1 MDDATNLNLTNDRDP
16 RSVWDED
23 PAAHLLDRLR
33 TLDPART
40 AAVAGGAVL
49 AAMGL
54 RQRGI
59 LGGLLAAAGGML
71 VYRGLTGHADLTQAR
86 AWSAAKL
93 RDRGYIGSSDVDEA
107 ARESFPASDPPSH

>member
-1 MDDATNLNLTNDRDP
+1 MDNLNLTNDRDP
-16 RSVWDED
+16 HNVWDE
-23 PAAHLLDRLR
+23 PAGTALMNRLR

-49 AAMGL
+49 AALGL

-59 LGGLLAAAGGML
+59 LGGLLTAAGGML
-71 VYRGLTGHADLTQAR
+71 VYRGLAGHDDLTQAR
-86 AWSAAKL
+86 AWGNAKL
-93 RDRGYIGSSDVDEA
+93 RERGYMPTDVLDEA